1 LQRSRPAKANVT
13 QNEPRFGGSFR
24 LRIVKAILDDGHLP
38 GARGFVV
45 ADKEEAAAVAAA
57 SGEEDPTGVG

>member
-1 LQRSRPAKANVT
+1 MT